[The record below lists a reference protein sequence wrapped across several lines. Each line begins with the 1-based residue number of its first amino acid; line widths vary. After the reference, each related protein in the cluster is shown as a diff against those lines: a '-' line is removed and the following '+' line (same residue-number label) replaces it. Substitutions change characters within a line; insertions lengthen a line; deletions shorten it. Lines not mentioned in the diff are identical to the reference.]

1 MSGRITGVMAI
12 VRRHDAQFAARL
24 AALIADR
31 YDAQARVPAGQHG
44 GGQFASSSGGGGGGP
59 SKSQQRRAA
68 VQSFTNAAVERAIKS
83 GATHKQVKAIRE
95 IEHRAHV
102 KVQRAGARLAAG
114 TQQTLFSKAPKQP
127 GAYRLAKAVGGGT
140 AVGIANKALVHAAAQ
155 KGLAEH
161 AARVGGRKST
171 PPAAAAPH
179 AGTAA
184 AASLRPASPIMS
196 QTKAE
201 HAAAVER
208 LKNAPRIHGDKSE
221 RELQREQEHQRKSE
235 GDAREA
241 IAHAERKIA
250 TAEKA
255 GHHDDAHKWRGHL
268 ANEKESHAT
277 ATTRLREVENEIAH
291 REKQSTAPAA
301 APAAGGKTAEHSAAE
316 QRLTKAK
323 GDLEKMNTTGYGAAN
338 RRYVESDVAR
348 LTTEVQGHERAAA
361 SGTAYR
367 PPEPTRAGF
376 GPLATPPTAAAQPKP
391 APTKTERPLGGVSNY
406 DLEAA
411 QNQHISTLTQMS
423 HDISVRARR
432 AGVSAADFERDVAD
446 PSHPQHEL
454 HKRFQSAKQNVR
466 SHVEET
472 EHRRETR
479 QRETEATA
487 AREGSARA
495 AGMTERKYARPVER
509 PLTKGE
515 RDTNKQIDQHDRE
528 VERLTSSMDK
538 HKDPARR
545 REVNAQIDRVHRE
558 RERLELTLA
567 PGVRNAHE
575 TNQAVAHRA
584 KLAKA
589 AERRAKKA

>member
-1 MSGRITGVMAI
+1 MWGRITGVMAI
-12 VRRHDAQFAARL
+12 TRRHDAQFAARL

-44 GGQFASSSGGGGGGP
+44 GGQFASSSGGGGGP
-59 SKSQQRRAA
+59 SKAKERRAA
-68 VQSFTNAAVERAIKS
+68 AKSFTNAAVERAIKS

-95 IEHRAHV
+95 IEHRAHL
-102 KVQRAGARLAAG
+102 KVQRASARLAQG
-114 TQQTLFSKAPKQP
+114 TQQTLFTKAPKQA
-127 GAYRLAKAVGGGT
+127 GSYRLSKAVGGGT

-161 AARVGGRKST
+161 AARVAARKST
-171 PPAAAAPH
+171 PPPAAAPH
-179 AGTAA
+179 AASAAAASLQTPARLTPDITVKGRMPTKGEYAQHLEILKNAAAGRASKHLERDMSNDEHAAWGALHQHGLMHQNAAGEHRLTAKGQEYLSQRTAAPA
-184 AASLRPASPIMS
+184 AASLRPA
-196 QTKAE
+196 
-201 HAAAVER
+201 
-208 LKNAPRIHGDKSE
+208 
-221 RELQREQEHQRKSE
+221 
-235 GDAREA
+235 
-241 IAHAERKIA
+241 
-250 TAEKA
+250 
-255 GHHDDAHKWRGHL
+255 
-268 ANEKESHAT
+268 
-277 ATTRLREVENEIAH
+277 
-291 REKQSTAPAA
+291 
-301 APAAGGKTAEHSAAE
+301 GKTAEHSAAE

-367 PPEPTRAGF
+367 PHEPAMVGF
-376 GPLATPPTAAAQPKP
+376 GPIATPPTAAAQPKP
-391 APTKTERPLGGVSNY
+391 APTKPERPLGGVSNY

-423 HDISVRARR
+423 HDISMRARR